1 MMKIGKDL
9 CTFHRLLRLLLKMN
23 IKINNGLV
31 RHQRNMQETADGYR
45 HVVRIRGDR
54 LG

>member
-1 MMKIGKDL
+1 MKIGKDL
-9 CTFHRLLRLLLKMN
+9 YTVHRLQRRLLKMN

-31 RHQRNMQETADGYR
+31 RHQRNMQEIADGCL